1 MSQGVASQKC
11 LSRSDTGCHSGRIH
25 DPKET
30 SQQRGVCACP
40 VFGRRSTS
48 ARRLPG
54 TPLTFAVIR
63 PDNMIYLVV
72 GDAATQA
79 AGLRELGLG
88 EPILLD
94 NKGNRIN

>member
-1 MSQGVASQKC
+1 
-11 LSRSDTGCHSGRIH
+11 
-25 DPKET
+25 
-30 SQQRGVCACP
+30 
-40 VFGRRSTS
+40 
-48 ARRLPG
+48 
-54 TPLTFAVIR
+54 
-63 PDNMIYLVV
+63 MIYLVV